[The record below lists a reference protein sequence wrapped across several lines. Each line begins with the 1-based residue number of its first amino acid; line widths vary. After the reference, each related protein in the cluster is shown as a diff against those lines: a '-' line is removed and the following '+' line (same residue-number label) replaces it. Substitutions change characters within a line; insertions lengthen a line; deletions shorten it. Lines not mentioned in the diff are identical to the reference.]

1 MCPLR
6 PLRRWVW
13 RLGCALLVEALAYL
27 SPALTRHARSDCQA
41 VTLFKTY
48 ALWRQ
53 GIPCVFSLC
62 NGDSQVVTHLQMTT
76 YKLLY
81 VPVCVLQVSAP
92 AKRLTAHEAVST
104 PHWGNPAAV
113 RFSRSGARF
122 GAVGEGGLV
131 GLWRQDFISAVD
143 GMGHA
148 EWVGHCL
155 SRSGTGLAFLGDTG
169 SQVRCRQAVLLY
181 GCVGGALPQQEWD
194 QPYLFGSYCQLGA
207 CGHLVWLLYGT
218 ECAVTEVLVVG
229 WIV

>member
-1 MCPLR
+1 M
-6 PLRRWVW
+6 
-13 RLGCALLVEALAYL
+13 
-27 SPALTRHARSDCQA
+27 
-41 VTLFKTY
+41 
-48 ALWRQ
+48 
-53 GIPCVFSLC
+53 
-62 NGDSQVVTHLQMTT
+62 
-76 YKLLY
+76 
-81 VPVCVLQVSAP
+81 SAP

-169 SQVRCRQAVLLY
+169 SQVRR
-181 GCVGGALPQQEWD
+181 
-194 QPYLFGSYCQLGA
+194 
-207 CGHLVWLLYGT
+207 HLASLLYGT
-218 ECAVTEVLVVG
+218 CPIGELLVASWPVQDATNPPNEDHLQQM
-229 WIV
+229 